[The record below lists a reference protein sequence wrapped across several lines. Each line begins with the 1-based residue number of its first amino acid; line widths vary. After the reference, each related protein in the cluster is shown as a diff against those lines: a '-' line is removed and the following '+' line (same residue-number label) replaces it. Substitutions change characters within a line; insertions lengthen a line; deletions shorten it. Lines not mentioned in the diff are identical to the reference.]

1 MGPGQLCSCK
11 CNASVNSKHQHPPPR
26 ADLRGIF
33 LQWSKTL
40 PRGKIFLQK
49 HGPRDKKIPTPGSI
63 VEDLVSFSCWLGRNF
78 GILQKSN
85 LKKNWKAVQVIS
97 FSFSLST
104 ILKVLKFSPSFQTD
118 FVTRE
123 QQRDG
128 TSV

>member
-1 MGPGQLCSCK
+1 MK
-11 CNASVNSKHQHPPPR
+11 
-26 ADLRGIF
+26 
-33 LQWSKTL
+33 
-40 PRGKIFLQK
+40 
-49 HGPRDKKIPTPGSI
+49 
-63 VEDLVSFSCWLGRNF
+63 DLVSFPVGRRRNL

-85 LKKNWKAVQVIS
+85 LKKNWKAVQVIF
-97 FSFSLST
+97 FSFSSST